1 MTTKLVK
8 PYVEVKQKETL
19 LKLNFLTGLPIKDIC
34 NDLMEHAVS
43 SNYAMFLTQHF
54 KRGVII
60 NKLQFPAKNDP
71 VPFPEAKGETTRIT
85 LKVNN
90 RIHEYAN
97 SLYYATDVSVPK
109 ILASMINYSIKDNK
123 FFNEYVSHHLTEKIG
138 EERKRLLKSV
148 MNDINKETEC
158 DENIS
163 SLVFYII
170 EMEKEIDEGIGE
182 AVEKFASQW
191 TTV

>member
-8 PYVEVKQKETL
+8 PYINVKQKETIS
-19 LKLNFLTGLPIKDIC
+19 KLNFLTGLPIKDIC
-34 NDLMEHAVS
+34 NDLMEHAVK
-43 SNYAMFLTQHF
+43 SNYAIFLTQHF

-71 VPFPEAKGETTRIT
+71 VPFPEVKGETTRIT

-109 ILASMINYSIKDNK
+109 ILASMINYSINDNK
-123 FFNEYVSHHLTEKIG
+123 FFNDYVSKYLTEKIG
-138 EERKRLLKSV
+138 EDRKKLLKSV
-148 MNDINKETEC
+148 MDDVNGVTEC

-163 SLVFYII
+163 SLLFYIV
-170 EMEKEIDEGIGE
+170 ETEKEIDEGLGE
-182 AVEKFASQW
+182 AVEKFASRW